1 MINVN
6 GYYILLTNLIYYGFL
21 YYQIRIYY
29 LKWTLRLSYITC
41 ESGFVNFDE
50 IFTVTLLPY
59 LKSICLGNLLGIGFY
74 LNIYVCGSF

>member
-1 MINVN
+1 
-6 GYYILLTNLIYYGFL
+6 
-21 YYQIRIYY
+21 

-74 LNIYVCGSF
+74 LNIYVSGSF